1 MQESSSSTTF
11 YFQLQKELE
20 NLPGEEAHLEMFP
33 QRARTSEAIKL
44 ADTYRIS
51 AVTALIYFDDLKH
64 QIILIER
71 QDYDGKH
78 SGQIGFPG
86 GKLEETDEHE
96 MAAALR
102 ETYEEI
108 GIENNQITILG
119 KLTNVFIPVSNYLVH
134 PFIGHLNTPPQF
146 NIDTREVK
154 SVFTIDL
161 SKLLNEKNKIVT
173 DVSVG
178 KGSTIKNVPAFLIE
192 EKIIWGATALMLNE
206 LKIIL
211 KRLNY

>member
-1 MQESSSSTTF
+1 MQASSSSITF

-20 NLPGEEAHLEMFP
+20 NLPGETAHLEMFP
-33 QRARTSEAIKL
+33 QRARTSDAIKL
-44 ADTYRIS
+44 AESYRIS
-51 AVTALIYFDDLKH
+51 AITALIYFDDLRH

-108 GIENNQITILG
+108 GIKNDQITILG
-119 KLTNVFIPVSNYLVH
+119 KLTNVYIPVSNYLVH

-154 SVFTIDL
+154 SVFTFDL
-161 SKLLNEKNKIVT
+161 AKLLNEKNKIVT
-173 DVSVG
+173 DVIVG

-211 KRLNY
+211 KRINY